1 EPAPMSSDILF
12 RTSASLKVPQD
23 VSLEDLQRCLER
35 LADDLMV
42 EIK

>member
-1 EPAPMSSDILF
+1 MSSDILF
-12 RTSASLKVPQD
+12 RTSARLKVPQD
-23 VSLEDLQRCLER
+23 VSLEELQRSLER